1 MFPPQYKM
9 VYEQQVYLV
18 PEIHVAS
25 QLARLCHH
33 TRLITSL
40 VNQQALDPSLGA
52 YLDVDYR
59 LTNRLSYMLY
69 PAYTMAVGLVGK

>member
-9 VYEQQVYLV
+9 AYEQEGYVV
-18 PEIHVAS
+18 PEIHAVS
-25 QLARLCHH
+25 QLARLCRH
-33 TRLITSL
+33 TRLITFL
-40 VNQQALDPSLGA
+40 VNQQALDFSLGA

-69 PAYTMAVGLVGK
+69 PAYPMAVRLVGK